1 MTKQQVLRIAKSVMS
16 QKFFLIVKV
25 MNDNDILVK
34 ENFLKVIMSNISKI

>member
-1 MTKQQVLRIAKSVMS
+1 MTKQVLRIAKPVKS

-25 MNDNDILVK
+25 TNDNDILVK